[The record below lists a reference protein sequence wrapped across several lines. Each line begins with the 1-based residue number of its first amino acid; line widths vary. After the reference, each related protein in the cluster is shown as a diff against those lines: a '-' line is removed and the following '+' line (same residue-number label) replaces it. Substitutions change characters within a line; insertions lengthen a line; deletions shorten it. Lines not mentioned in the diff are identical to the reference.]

1 MVGVKFSMSGA
12 GVITATLVIACTIAH
27 ADEAISTPSSLRMR
41 SDKRVAQ
48 APISDQP
55 NDDPGEE
62 PDVVQ
67 STPDPLSATPQVAP
81 SPTIV
86 VTPALTVRDLE
97 PSHPRGAVL
106 VTGSLIER
114 ASRIT
119 PSAVTILTRDD
130 LLASGRSMIGDILQP
145 MPEQANAINAQ
156 FNNGGDG
163 STRFDLRGLGA
174 THTLVLLDGRRFVPV
189 GSGADATVDLN
200 TIPLATIERVEVLK
214 DAASAVYGSDAV
226 GGVVNII
233 TRSHFTGT
241 EASLYTAETERRD
254 GFTFDASF
262 ITGHRSGSGRGHIV
276 FSAGMQRQDPVLAG
290 DRAFSEFDKDFN
302 FVTRTEVRGG
312 STTTPAGR
320 INQRQFDIDGD
331 GRFDT
336 INVCGATV
344 IFCVPDGRGG
354 YRPFTDADLYNFQPL
369 NFLYT
374 PSSRF
379 NAYSAGT
386 FDLGPEM
393 TGFFQMSFLHRESSQ
408 QLAPEPLSPVPPIS
422 RDSIYNPFGANVLG
436 YSRRVVEF
444 GPRGAT
450 QNANTFRLVTGL
462 QGGAP
467 DDVPGLEHWKWE
479 LSFNLGRTDATVNDH
494 GHLILSRLRN
504 AVGPSFI
511 NASGVPTCGT
521 PLAPIPGCVPMNIL
535 APAPSI
541 NEAARNYVAFTG
553 VSTGLDQE
561 QMVLA
566 TTHGRLATFPHGDIS
581 LAIATDFRRET
592 GSFTPDALIT
602 AGDTTGIL
610 TPTTSG
616 STQTFEAMA
625 ELQAVAVR
633 DRAGLERLEVDL
645 AARQFRID
653 DAITGTA
660 WNARAL
666 LRPIPALTLRAT
678 TALAFRAP
686 TVAELFRGN
695 FNTVAAIA
703 DPCDHPPRTAA
714 AAIASPTSDECARE
728 GVPPD
733 ARFGL
738 TQRVV
743 THGNQK
749 LDPETARV
757 TTSGAVLELFRG
769 LALSVDL
776 WKIDVDQAIRQL
788 TASEIF
794 ASCYERGIRA
804 LCGLV
809 HRDPARNFAIDF
821 VDAPTLNLGTTS
833 TAGVDAAVDLTRD
846 TGGLGQ
852 LRARFDAQR
861 LFKFDIDD
869 TIRVLHAQG
878 NYDAGVYPDLK
889 ANLSASW
896 QHAAGLSAGFNLTFV
911 GSFLECQNN
920 NCNGGAPSRE
930 VASWRKVDLFTT
942 FTTRRM
948 KLTVGVNNVFDTPPP
963 TIYVGFQADSDAATY
978 NYLGRFFYTR
988 LTQSF

>member
-12 GVITATLVIACTIAH
+12 GALAIVVAAATAH
-27 ADEAISTPSSLRMR
+27 ADQTIGSLRMR
-41 SDKRVAQ
+41 SHGSDKRVAQ
-48 APISDQP
+48 APISDPP
-55 NDDPGEE
+55 NEDSITPG
-62 PDVVQ
+62 
-67 STPDPLSATPQVAP
+67 DPLSATPQVAQ
-81 SPTIV
+81 SPTIA
-86 VTPALTVRDLE
+86 VTPALPALDLE
-97 PSHPRGAVL
+97 PIHRGAVL

-114 ASRIT
+114 ASRTT
-119 PSAVTILTRDD
+119 PSAVTVLTRDD

-145 MPEQANAINAQ
+145 LPEQANAINAQ
-156 FNNGGDG
+156 INNGGDG

-189 GSGADATVDLN
+189 GIGADATVDLN

-233 TRSHFTGT
+233 TRSKLSGT
-241 EASLYTAETERRD
+241 EVSLYTAETERRD

-262 ITGHRSGSGRGHIV
+262 ITGHRSDSGRGHLV
-276 FSAGMQRQDPVLAG
+276 FSAGVQRQDPVLAA
-290 DRAFSEFDKDFN
+290 DRPFSEFDKDFN
-302 FVTRTEVRGG
+302 YTTRTEARGG
-312 STTTPAGR
+312 SPTTPAGR

-331 GRFDT
+331 GKFDT
-336 INVCGATV
+336 INLCGATV
-344 IFCVPDGRGG
+344 TFCVPDGRGG
-354 YRPFTDADLYNFQPL
+354 YRPFASDDLYNFQPP
-369 NFLYT
+369 NYLYT

-386 FDLGPEM
+386 FELGPDLA
-393 TGFFQMSFLHRESSQ
+393 GFFQMSFLHRESSQ
-408 QLAPEPLSPVPPIS
+408 QLAPEPLSVVPPIS
-422 RDSIYNPFGANVLG
+422 RDSIYNPFGAGVFG
-436 YSRRVVEF
+436 YARRAVEF

-450 QNANTFRLVTGL
+450 QGVNTFRLVTGVK
-462 QGGAP
+462 GSVP
-467 DDVPGLEHWKWE
+467 DDIPALDHWNWE
-479 LSFNLGRTDATVNDH
+479 LSFNLGRTDATINDK

-504 AVGPSFI
+504 ALGPSFI

-541 NEAARNYVAFTG
+541 DDASRNYVAFTG
-553 VSTGLDQE
+553 VSAGLDQE

-592 GSFTPDALIT
+592 GSVTPDALIT
-602 AGDTTGIL
+602 AGDTTGVI
-610 TPTTSG
+610 TPTTKG

-625 ELQAVAVR
+625 ELQVVAVR
-633 DRAGLERLEVDL
+633 DRSGLERLEVDL

-666 LRPIPALTLRAT
+666 LRPIPGLTLRAT

-695 FNTVAAIA
+695 ANIFAAAI
-703 DPCDHPPRTAA
+703 DPCDHAFRTPGAA
-714 AAIASPTSDECARE
+714 VSFSLSSPTSDECARE

-733 ARFGL
+733 ARFG
-738 TQRVV
+738 TTQQRVV

-776 WKIDVDQAIRQL
+776 WRIDVDHAIRQL
-788 TASEIF
+788 TAPQIF
-794 ASCYERGIRA
+794 TSCYERGMRA
-804 LCGLV
+804 LCGLI

-821 VDAPTLNLGTTS
+821 IDAPTLNLGTTS
-833 TAGVDAAVDLTRD
+833 TAGLDAAVDLTRD

-861 LFKFDIDD
+861 LFKFDLDD
-869 TIRVLHAQG
+869 TLRVAHGLG
-878 NYDAGVYPDLK
+878 NYDLGVYPDLK

-896 QHAAGLSAGFNLTFV
+896 QHATGLSAGFNVTFV
-911 GSFLECQNN
+911 GSFLECLNN
-920 NCNGGAPSRE
+920 NCNGGAPSRD
-930 VASWRKVDLFTT
+930 VASWRKVDVFST

-963 TIYVGFQADSDAATY
+963 TIYIGFQADSDAATY
-978 NYLGRFFYTR
+978 NYLGRFVYTR

>member
-1 MVGVKFSMSGA
+1 MSGA
-12 GVITATLVIACTIAH
+12 AALAITATIVIGAAIAH
-27 ADEAISTPSSLRMR
+27 ADEAVGSPSSLRMR
-41 SDKRVAQ
+41 ASASGQRVAQ
-48 APISDQP
+48 APIS
-55 NDDPGEE
+55 E
-62 PDVVQ
+62 
-67 STPDPLSATPQVAP
+67 A
-81 SPTIV
+81 
-86 VTPALTVRDLE
+86 
-97 PSHPRGAVL
+97 AVL

-114 ASRIT
+114 ASQIT
-119 PSAVTILTRDD
+119 PSPVTILTRND

-145 MPEQANAINAQ
+145 LPEQANAINAQ
-156 FNNGGDG
+156 VNNGGDG
-163 STRFDLRGLGA
+163 STRIDLRGLGA
-174 THTLVLLDGRRFVPV
+174 THTLVLLDGRRFGPV
-189 GSGADATVDLN
+189 GNGADSTVDLN
-200 TIPLATIERVEVLK
+200 TIPLATIERVEILK

-233 TRSHFTGT
+233 TRSKFTGT

-262 ITGHRSGSGRGHIV
+262 ITGHRSDSGRGHIV
-276 FSAGMQRQDPVLAG
+276 FSAGMQRQDPVFAG
-290 DRAFSEFDKDFN
+290 DRPFSEFDKDFN
-302 FVTRTEVRGG
+302 YTTRTEVRGG

-320 INQRQFDIDGD
+320 INQRQFDVNGD
-331 GRFDT
+331 GKFDT
-336 INVCGATV
+336 INLCGATQ
-344 IFCVPDGRGG
+344 IFCVPDGNGG
-354 YRPFTDADLYNFQPL
+354 YRPFTDSDLYNFQPP
-369 NFLYT
+369 NYLYT

-386 FDLGPEM
+386 FELGPDLA
-393 TGFFQMSFLHRESSQ
+393 GFFQMSFLHRESSQ

-422 RDSIYNPFGANVLG
+422 RDSIYNPFGADVLG
-436 YSRRVVEF
+436 YARRVVEF

-450 QNANTFRLVTGL
+450 EGVNTFRLVTGL
-462 QGGAP
+462 TGSAP
-467 DDVPGLEHWKWE
+467 DDIPALDHWKWE
-479 LSFNLGRTDATVNDH
+479 LSFNLGRTEATVNDQ
-494 GHLILSRLRN
+494 GHLIRSRLRN
-504 AVGPSFI
+504 ALGPSFI

-541 NEAARNYVAFTG
+541 DEAARNYVAFTG

-566 TTHGRLATFPHGDIS
+566 TTHGRLATLPSGDIS

-602 AGDTTGIL
+602 AGDTTGVIS
-610 TPTTSG
+610 PTTSG

-625 ELQAVAVR
+625 ELQTVAVR
-633 DRAGLERLEVDL
+633 DRSGLERLEVDL

-695 FNTVAAIA
+695 ANTLVAAI
-703 DPCDHPPRTAA
+703 DPCDRTFPTGIAA
-714 AAIASPTSDECARE
+714 AATTIASPTSDECARE

-733 ARFGL
+733 ARFG
-738 TQRVV
+738 TTQQRVV
-743 THGNQK
+743 NHGNQK

-776 WKIDVDQAIRQL
+776 WRIDVDQAIRQPN
-788 TASEIF
+788 AQQIF
-794 ASCYERGIRA
+794 TGCYQRGVRGFCDLI
-804 LCGLV
+804 

-821 VDAPTLNLGTTS
+821 VDAPTLNLGGTS
-833 TAGVDAAVDLTRD
+833 TTGLDAAVDRTRD

-861 LFKFDIDD
+861 LFKFDLDD
-869 TIRVLHAQG
+869 TIRVLHGLG
-878 NYDAGVYPDLK
+878 NYDLGVYPNLK
-889 ANLSASW
+889 ANL
-896 QHAAGLSAGFNLTFV
+896 
-911 GSFLECQNN
+911 
-920 NCNGGAPSRE
+920 
-930 VASWRKVDLFTT
+930 
-942 FTTRRM
+942 
-948 KLTVGVNNVFDTPPP
+948 
-963 TIYVGFQADSDAATY
+963 
-978 NYLGRFFYTR
+978 
-988 LTQSF
+988 